1 MCRTTANSPCLS
13 LDKYTTGCQSAPCSW
28 KSETFIPFYGYT
40 NSHWQLAKLLNLNR
54 KVFSIHS
61 KYAVQPVIIVARKP
75 IYSEVWSRARMRVS
89 LMSQRKYDSGV
100 TKGTSSSS
108 MLVRPEPSLKK
119 SNISKMQIL
128 LSLSLLF
135 STVTGAFSSA
145 SSVYP
150 QSVFWPASLPLSL
163 WSDLLDKNGEKN
175 ELPQCFRKHGW
186 LMEISDLEAYIQ
198 AVRDTGKHGL
208 WNAVM
213 TISLTLF
220 FLPIHS
226 FNISPPSFF
235 QLTWEESWKTDFV
248 SHVSSPLPHPIHS
261 MLSIFLHHSSTFLL
275 FPPLPSLFLHLQQE
289 HHIIHYTSAPPV
301 SFLIMSVFH
310 MLLTVNTR
318 QEPIC
323 QAKCFLAAGWKA
335 CGADLKSGAICYL
348 IGYAVCVDFSYR
360 GEQGDN
366 GTVSATSGIP
376 QAVRK
381 WKTTASQTFECL

>member
-75 IYSEVWSRARMRVS
+75 IYSEVWYRARMRVS

-163 WSDLLDKNGEKN
+163 WSDLLDKNGKKMSY
-175 ELPQCFRKHGW
+175 LSVSGTHGW

-220 FLPIHS
+220 FYPFIPLTSLHPASSSWHGRRAERRILSPTSHHLFLILFTLCFLFFSTIPLLSCS
-226 FNISPPSFF
+226 F
-235 QLTWEESWKTDFV
+235 
-248 SHVSSPLPHPIHS
+248 
-261 MLSIFLHHSSTFLL
+261 
-275 FPPLPSLFLHLQQE
+275 LPSLFLHLQQE
-289 HHIIHYTSAPPV
+289 HHIIHHTSAPPRLLSHYV
-301 SFLIMSVFH
+301 RFSHAAYSKHSAGTYLSSK
-310 MLLTVNTR
+310 MLSSSRMKGVRRWFEIRGYLLSDWL
-318 QEPIC
+318 C
-323 QAKCFLAAGWKA
+323 CL
-335 CGADLKSGAICYL
+335 CG
-348 IGYAVCVDFSYR
+348 F
-360 GEQGDN
+360 
-366 GTVSATSGIP
+366 
-376 QAVRK
+376 
-381 WKTTASQTFECL
+381 

>member
-163 WSDLLDKNGEKN
+163 WSDLLDKNGKKN
-175 ELPQCFRKHGW
+175 ELPQCFRNPW
-186 LMEISDLEAYIQ
+186 LTDGNIWFGGIHTGSQRYGETWPLECSN
-198 AVRDTGKHGL
+198 DNLSH
-208 WNAVM
+208 
-213 TISLTLF
+213 SF

-289 HHIIHYTSAPPV
+289 HHIIHHTSAPPV

>member
-13 LDKYTTGCQSAPCSW
+13 LDKHTTGCQSAPCSW

-163 WSDLLDKNGEKN
+163 WSDLLDKNGKKMSY
-175 ELPQCFRKHGW
+175 LSVSGTHGW

-198 AVRDTGKHGL
+198 AVKDTGKHGL

-220 FLPIHS
+220 FFTHS
-226 FNISPPSFF
+226 F
-235 QLTWEESWKTDFV
+235 L
-248 SHVSSPLPHPIHS
+248 
-261 MLSIFLHHSSTFLL
+261 
-275 FPPLPSLFLHLQQE
+275 
-289 HHIIHYTSAPPV
+289 
-301 SFLIMSVFH
+301 
-310 MLLTVNTR
+310 
-318 QEPIC
+318 
-323 QAKCFLAAGWKA
+323 
-335 CGADLKSGAICYL
+335 
-348 IGYAVCVDFSYR
+348 
-360 GEQGDN
+360 
-366 GTVSATSGIP
+366 
-376 QAVRK
+376 
-381 WKTTASQTFECL
+381 

>member
-75 IYSEVWSRARMRVS
+75 IYSEVWSQARMRVS

-135 STVTGAFSSA
+135 STVTAAFSSA

-163 WSDLLDKNGEKN
+163 WSDLLDKNGKKMSY
-175 ELPQCFRKHGW
+175 LSVSGTHGW

-235 QLTWEESWKTDFV
+235 QLTWEESWKMDFV
-248 SHVSSPLPHPIHS
+248 SHVSSPLPYPIHS

-275 FPPLPSLFLHLQQE
+275 PSPHCFCIFNRSTISYIIRLPPPRLLS
-289 HHIIHYTSAPPV
+289 HYVRFSHAAYSKHSAGTYL
-301 SFLIMSVFH
+301 SSK
-310 MLLTVNTR
+310 MLSSSRMKGARRWFEIRGYLLSDWL
-318 QEPIC
+318 C
-323 QAKCFLAAGWKA
+323 CL
-335 CGADLKSGAICYL
+335 CG
-348 IGYAVCVDFSYR
+348 F
-360 GEQGDN
+360 
-366 GTVSATSGIP
+366 
-376 QAVRK
+376 
-381 WKTTASQTFECL
+381 

>member
-163 WSDLLDKNGEKN
+163 WSDLLDKNGKKN
-175 ELPQCFRKHGW
+175 ELPQCFRNPWLTDGNIWFGGIHTGSQRYGETWPLECSNDNLSHSFFFYPFIPLTSLHPASSSWHGRRAERRI
-186 LMEISDLEAYIQ
+186 LSPTSHHLFLILFTLCLLFFSTIPLLSCSFLPSPHCFCIFN
-198 AVRDTGKHGL
+198 RS
-208 WNAVM
+208 
-213 TISLTLF
+213 TISYIIR
-220 FLPIHS
+220 LP
-226 FNISPPSFF
+226 PPSPFSLCPFF
-235 QLTWEESWKTDFV
+235 TCC
-248 SHVSSPLPHPIHS
+248 
-261 MLSIFLHHSSTFLL
+261 
-275 FPPLPSLFLHLQQE
+275 LQ
-289 HHIIHYTSAPPV
+289 
-301 SFLIMSVFH
+301 
-310 MLLTVNTR
+310 
-318 QEPIC
+318 
-323 QAKCFLAAGWKA
+323 
-335 CGADLKSGAICYL
+335 
-348 IGYAVCVDFSYR
+348 
-360 GEQGDN
+360 
-366 GTVSATSGIP
+366 
-376 QAVRK
+376 
-381 WKTTASQTFECL
+381 

>member
-13 LDKYTTGCQSAPCSW
+13 LDKHTTGCQSAPCSW

-100 TKGTSSSS
+100 TKGTSLSS

-128 LSLSLLF
+128 LSLLF

-163 WSDLLDKNGEKN
+163 WSDLLDKNGKKMSY
-175 ELPQCFRKHGW
+175 LSVSGTHGW

-220 FLPIHS
+220 FFYPFIPLTSLHPASSSWHGRRAERRILSPTSHHLFLILFTLCFLFFSTIPLLSCSFLPSPHCFCIFNRSTRSYIIRLPPPRLLSHYVRFSHAAYSKHS
-226 FNISPPSFF
+226 AGTY
-235 QLTWEESWKTDFV
+235 L
-248 SHVSSPLPHPIHS
+248 SSK
-261 MLSIFLHHSSTFLL
+261 MLSSSRMKGVRRWFEIRGYLL
-275 FPPLPSLFLHLQQE
+275 SDWLCCL
-289 HHIIHYTSAPPV
+289 
-301 SFLIMSVFH
+301 
-310 MLLTVNTR
+310 
-318 QEPIC
+318 
-323 QAKCFLAAGWKA
+323 
-335 CGADLKSGAICYL
+335 CG
-348 IGYAVCVDFSYR
+348 F
-360 GEQGDN
+360 
-366 GTVSATSGIP
+366 
-376 QAVRK
+376 
-381 WKTTASQTFECL
+381 